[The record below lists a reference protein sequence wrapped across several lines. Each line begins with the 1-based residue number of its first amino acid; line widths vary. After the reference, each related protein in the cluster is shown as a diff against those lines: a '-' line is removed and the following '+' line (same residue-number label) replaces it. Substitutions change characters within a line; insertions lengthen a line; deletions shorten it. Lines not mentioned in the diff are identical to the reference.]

1 MPKRVGHWTLYLQG
15 ATNQPQNA
23 GQSKRMYGD
32 APPLPEDEEDE
43 TADVPTASAEE
54 PPQPNRTINIY
65 EVAQAQEANTNV
77 LNKPPDTPARE
88 EVVSLGGFGL
98 TQDEL
103 FQLGL
108 ALFLVY
114 FIRRR

>member
-15 ATNQPQNA
+15 TTNQPQNA

-32 APPLPEDEEDE
+32 APLPEDEEDE
-43 TADVPTASAEE
+43 TADVPSASADEE
-54 PPQPNRTINIY
+54 KPQPNRTINIY

-77 LNKPPDTPARE
+77 LNKSPDTPARE

>member
-1 MPKRVGHWTLYLQG
+1 
-15 ATNQPQNA
+15 
-23 GQSKRMYGD
+23 MYGD
-32 APPLPEDEEDE
+32 APLPEDEEDE
-43 TADVPTASAEE
+43 TADVPSASADEE
-54 PPQPNRTINIY
+54 KPQPNRTINIY

-77 LNKPPDTPARE
+77 LNKSPDTPARE